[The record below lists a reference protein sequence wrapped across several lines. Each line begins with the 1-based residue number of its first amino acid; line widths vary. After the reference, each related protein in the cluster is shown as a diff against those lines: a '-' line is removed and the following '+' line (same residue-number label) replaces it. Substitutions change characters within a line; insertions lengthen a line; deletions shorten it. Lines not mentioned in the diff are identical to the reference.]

1 MLLERVSYVWTT
13 FGQIVRL
20 GLCGKDF
27 RGAFNADERTRTS
40 TRLLPQRP
48 ERCAST
54 SSATSAPEVRILLSE
69 VGTVKQPRFSI
80 RALLESRAARRSR
93 TRNAHR
99 SSSQVLRLRPTGHC
113 D

>member
-54 SSATSAPEVRILLSE
+54 SSATSALEVRILLAGVE
-69 VGTVKQPRFSI
+69 AVKQAGFST
-80 RALLESRAARRSR
+80 RVPPESLAARRSR
-93 TRNAHR
+93 RRNAHR
-99 SSSQVLRLRPTGHC
+99 SSSQALRRRPTGRC